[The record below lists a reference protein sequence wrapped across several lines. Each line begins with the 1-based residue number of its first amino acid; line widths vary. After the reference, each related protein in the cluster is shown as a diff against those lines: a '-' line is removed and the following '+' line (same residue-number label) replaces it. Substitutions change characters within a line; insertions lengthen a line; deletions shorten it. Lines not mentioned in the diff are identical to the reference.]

1 MATVL
6 DLIWVRWQQVFFGK
20 SERKD
25 STALPP
31 DGQIT
36 RAGLVVNTVSF
47 SHSKS
52 VREITINRPAR
63 ASGDVAGAAEIGHSR

>member
-6 DLIWVRWQQVFFGK
+6 DLIWVGWQQIFFGK
-20 SERKD
+20 SEIKD

-36 RAGLVVNTVSF
+36 
-47 SHSKS
+47 S
-52 VREITINRPAR
+52 VPTALGCIRIANVIAR
-63 ASGDVAGAAEIGHSR
+63 SDLPP

>member
-36 RAGLVVNTVSF
+36 TRAQAV
-47 SHSKS
+47 
-52 VREITINRPAR
+52 IAR
-63 ASGDVAGAAEIGHSR
+63 LDRAPSIPERQ